1 MTHIFILRAGLLAIL
16 FIFGIISVLA
26 QGSGKIPTSFSLQ
39 VNGQVRYATSR
50 TPAENV
56 LVRIESFSGGL
67 VGQMITDRTGKF
79 SFTGLSPTQYIV
91 TVHAPGYIDIRENVN
106 LVTANTG
113 YLNVQLVE
121 DKSSLV
127 NNNRNNLLSGIG
139 VIDANIPLEAQN
151 EYAKGKTLIDTGKKE
166 KVTSALEHLE
176 KAVAIYPKF
185 LEAQLLLGFGYMDL
199 QQWDKAEKTLRA
211 AIEINSNA
219 STAYFAIGEIYRQ
232 KKKFSEA
239 EKILLD
245 GIKVNEKSAEGHST
259 LAKVYWEMA
268 SLEKNEE
275 QLKKTLENSWQEVNK
290 ALKLNPNLA
299 EAHLLA
305 GNLLLRAHRA
315 NDALTHFESY
325 LKLSPK
331 GEFATQ
337 TQSLVQ
343 KIKQALV
350 QTEKNN

>member
-1 MTHIFILRAGLLAIL
+1 MKHLIILRIGLLATW
-16 FIFGIISVLA
+16 FIFGMIPVFA
-26 QGSGKIPTSFSLQ
+26 QGKVPLNFSLQ
-39 VNGQVRYATSR
+39 VNGQVRYAASR

-67 VGQMITDRTGKF
+67 VGQVTTDRTGKF
-79 SFTGLSPTQYIV
+79 SFTGLNPTQYIV
-91 TVHAPGYIDIRENVN
+91 TIHAPGYVDVRENVN
-106 LVTANTG
+106 LVTANTD

-121 DKSSLV
+121 DKSSLA
-127 NNNRNNLLSGIG
+127 NNNRNNNLLLGTG

-151 EYAKGKTLIDTGKKE
+151 EYTKGKTLLDTGKKE

-199 QQWDKAEKTLRA
+199 QQWEKAEKSLRA

-219 STAYFAIGEIYRQ
+219 STAYFAIGEMYRQ
-232 KKKFSEA
+232 KKKFPEA
-239 EKILLD
+239 EKVLLD

-290 ALKLNPNLA
+290 SLKLNPNLA

-315 NDALTHFESY
+315 KDALTHFEMY

-331 GEFATQ
+331 GEFAPQ
-337 TQSLVQ
+337 TQSVVQ
-343 KIKQALV
+343 KIKQALA